1 VEKREVTM
9 ILRNSEHKK
18 EWATIFKSCHE
29 KAKDANDKCGIKADE
44 ISFDME
50 ENMDDKDGEHET
62 PVRGIATA
70 IQMRTKN
77 AVEDSASL
85 R

>member
-1 VEKREVTM
+1 M

-18 EWATIFKSCHE
+18 EWTTIFNSTHE
-29 KAKDANDKCGIKADE
+29 KAKDAVNKCGIKAEE

-50 ENMDDKDGEHET
+50 ENMDDRDGQHET

-70 IQMRTKN
+70 VQMRTKN
-77 AVEDSASL
+77 EVEDSASL